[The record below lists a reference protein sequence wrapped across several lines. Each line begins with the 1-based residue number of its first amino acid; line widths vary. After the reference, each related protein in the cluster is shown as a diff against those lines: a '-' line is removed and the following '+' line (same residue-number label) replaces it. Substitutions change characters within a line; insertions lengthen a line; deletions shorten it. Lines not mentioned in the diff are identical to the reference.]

1 MLMSQGS
8 TDGLQREASRNEDWG
23 AWKVGQPERMWRRS
37 KKDFMILMFLSA
49 FISELMLSIYVCF
62 GYFRSIRILIK
73 DLKTDD
79 QFKFAGSKGWTQEWC
94 CTGWRGWGEVFY
106 ILLICIRKLWPTWW
120 IGFLTLQVNINWL
133 GLYRYNLEMSLAEQ
147 DWFTAL
153 RWGNVCDVCLIP
165 RELWY
170 WF

>member
-1 MLMSQGS
+1 MSQGS
-8 TDGLQREASRNEDWG
+8 TDGLQRDASRNEDWG
-23 AWKVGQPERMWRRS
+23 AWKVGQHDWRLWRRS

-62 GYFRSIRILIK
+62 GYFRSLRILIK

-170 WF
+170 SV

>member
-1 MLMSQGS
+1 MSVNVSRLNWRTTEGNIQGPRSGSLEGRS
-8 TDGLQREASRNEDWG
+8 T
-23 AWKVGQPERMWRRS
+23 WKNVAEIEKTFHDPNVP
-37 KKDFMILMFLSA
+37 LSLY
-49 FISELMLSIYVCF
+49 SELMLSIYVCF

-94 CTGWRGWGEVFY
+94 CTGWKGWGEVLY
-106 ILLICIRKLWPTWW
+106 ILLICIQRLWPTWW

-133 GLYRYNLEMSLAEQ
+133 GLFRYNLEMSLAEQ

-153 RWGNVCDVCLIP
+153 RWGNICDCLP
-165 RELWY
+165 QP
-170 WF
+170 

>member
-1 MLMSQGS
+1 MGRDLSPHYLVESSKSCPLLLPLANRSKEKRSFNIWMLMSQGS
-8 TDGLQREASRNEDWG
+8 TGGLQSDASGNEDRG
-23 AWKVGQPERMWRRS
+23 AWKVGQPEIMWRRS

-94 CTGWRGWGEVFY
+94 CTGWKGWGEVFY
-106 ILLICIRKLWPTWW
+106 ILLICIQRLWPTWW

-133 GLYRYNLEMSLAEQ
+133 GL
-147 DWFTAL
+147 
-153 RWGNVCDVCLIP
+153 
-165 RELWY
+165 
-170 WF
+170 